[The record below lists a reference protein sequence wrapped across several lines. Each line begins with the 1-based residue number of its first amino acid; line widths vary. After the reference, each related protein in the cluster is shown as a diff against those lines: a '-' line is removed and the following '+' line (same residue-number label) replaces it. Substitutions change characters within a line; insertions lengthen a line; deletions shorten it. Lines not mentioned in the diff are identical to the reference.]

1 MNKNGNKTKQ
11 KCWKKRSIQ
20 SVKKRGECWS
30 AKHST
35 ICSEVAI
42 AFTIIFE
49 VWGRKLVPW
58 ENAIYNSIIQDMY
71 KSRTY
76 VVEFLRRQRRGWS
89 SSEYRATTMYLVYIR
104 EADKE
109 EGVE

>member
-1 MNKNGNKTKQ
+1 
-11 KCWKKRSIQ
+11 
-20 SVKKRGECWS
+20 
-30 AKHST
+30 
-35 ICSEVAI
+35 
-42 AFTIIFE
+42 
-49 VWGRKLVPW
+49 
-58 ENAIYNSIIQDMY
+58 MY